1 MQEVF
6 YEETALTQNEA
17 PAKRKYY
24 VAKIF
29 MVVSYVFAVLWGI
42 LSFTFIIDV
51 KHLLSS
57 LIFALIPLAMFIASG
72 IVLGKFKDKFYV
84 DYDYTLITGSLRF
97 SKVIKNYKRKH
108 IINFDASD
116 IEKMGLYGSESYERY
131 SLMPELKAK
140 ILTSNET
147 PCDGKDFYYIVA
159 NFGGDKHMLVLEC
172 SETFIVNILKFTN
185 RSILDPE
192 LVKKK
197 QQK

>member
-84 DYDYTLITGSLRF
+84 DYDGEAT
-97 SKVIKNYKRKH
+97 
-108 IINFDASD
+108 
-116 IEKMGLYGSESYERY
+116 
-131 SLMPELKAK
+131 PK
-140 ILTSNET
+140 ILDIKS
-147 PCDGKDFYYIVA
+147 KLVA
-159 NFGGDKHMLVLEC
+159 LLNTKKEL
-172 SETFIVNILKFTN
+172 LKN
-185 RSILDPE
+185 
-192 LVKKK
+192 
-197 QQK
+197 